1 VPPQQEWQMPQI
13 TLDAELAQFIEQEV
27 ASGRFRSASDV
38 VRAGLELLDDD
49 AMARRRAAIRT
60 DLQGRAAHNG
70 PWLSPEEAFADL
82 GEPRARGA

>member
-1 VPPQQEWQMPQI
+1 MPQI

-27 ASGRFRSASDV
+27 ARGRFRSASEM
-38 VRAGLELLDDD
+38 VRAGLALLDDD

-60 DLQGRAAHNG
+60 DLQGRAAHDG
-70 PWLSPEEAFADL
+70 PWLSPEEAFADF